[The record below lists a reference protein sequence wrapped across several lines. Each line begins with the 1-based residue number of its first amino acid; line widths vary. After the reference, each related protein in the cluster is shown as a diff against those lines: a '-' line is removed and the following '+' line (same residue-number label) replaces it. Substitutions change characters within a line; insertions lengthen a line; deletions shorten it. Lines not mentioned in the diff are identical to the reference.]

1 MADELMLTDEETFN
15 LAFKTH
21 YTFMSPELGA
31 YGRGLQ
37 DGSKAQLDKA
47 EPIIRKQERATTL
60 REVLDDIEGIL
71 QDSSDLQDFE
81 RQVIGYFGMIS
92 ASLGEV
98 KE

>member
-1 MADELMLTDEETFN
+1 
-15 LAFKTH
+15 
-21 YTFMSPELGA
+21 
-31 YGRGLQ
+31 
-37 DGSKAQLDKA
+37 
-47 EPIIRKQERATTL
+47 RATTL